1 MHSHAPSIYLLF
13 ALAFAAARPAFAQ
26 GERAIAAIP
35 LDEVSAQ
42 DFSGLRQQS
51 YGVFV
56 GVDRFLD
63 EESIGA
69 LRFAVA
75 DARAARDCFVES
87 LRLIPPQ
94 NAKLLVSGA
103 AEAERP
109 TRGNI
114 LGAID
119 DAARL
124 AGPDGGLIVYLSSHG
139 IENYIL
145 AEDSRRSILNETAI
159 ALASL
164 EGILGRS
171 RCPRRFLILDACRET
186 PGAARGTKSLESET
200 MSPAFAEAFLNASG
214 FAVLKSCDGG
224 QVSYEDSALNQGVF
238 THFLL
243 EGLTGGAQPG
253 PDGLLTVTRLAKYVQ
268 REVENYTAN
277 KPSGVQKPRFDMRD
291 ASADLPLAFNFKTL
305 QREAT
310 LKLSTLYAEGKLTH
324 EQYQMASEALFSAD
338 PKRKKV
344 ALDVAEGKVP
354 AEYIEVILAR
364 IPDAPAPAPPAST
377 PVPASAPTPEPPPA
391 AAVPAEAPRSDFE
404 EVVRLTQAYYLASA
418 RGDVESVLA
427 FYHPGGLEDDFGEG
441 PANWASVEKGTRA
454 YYAQWRSR
462 QIENLGIRL
471 ASEQSPN
478 RISVVSVYDYRFVK
492 QSDGS
497 VRSGRSITTLHWAPY
512 GGSWKIAA
520 AQEEVIRN

>member
-186 PGAARGTKSLESET
+186 PGAALR
-200 MSPAFAEAFLNASG
+200 SPS
-214 FAVLKSCDGG
+214 
-224 QVSYEDSALNQGVF
+224 
-238 THFLL
+238 
-243 EGLTGGAQPG
+243 
-253 PDGLLTVTRLAKYVQ
+253 
-268 REVENYTAN
+268 
-277 KPSGVQKPRFDMRD
+277 
-291 ASADLPLAFNFKTL
+291 
-305 QREAT
+305 
-310 LKLSTLYAEGKLTH
+310 
-324 EQYQMASEALFSAD
+324 
-338 PKRKKV
+338 
-344 ALDVAEGKVP
+344 
-354 AEYIEVILAR
+354 
-364 IPDAPAPAPPAST
+364 
-377 PVPASAPTPEPPPA
+377 PA
-391 AAVPAEAPRSDFE
+391 AARPHPSPPCSA
-404 EVVRLTQAYYLASA
+404 LASA
-418 RGDVESVLA
+418 AG
-427 FYHPGGLEDDFGEG
+427 
-441 PANWASVEKGTRA
+441 
-454 YYAQWRSR
+454 
-462 QIENLGIRL
+462 
-471 ASEQSPN
+471 
-478 RISVVSVYDYRFVK
+478 VSVRACA
-492 QSDGS
+492 SP
-497 VRSGRSITTLHWAPY
+497 A
-512 GGSWKIAA
+512 IAS
-520 AQEEVIRN
+520 